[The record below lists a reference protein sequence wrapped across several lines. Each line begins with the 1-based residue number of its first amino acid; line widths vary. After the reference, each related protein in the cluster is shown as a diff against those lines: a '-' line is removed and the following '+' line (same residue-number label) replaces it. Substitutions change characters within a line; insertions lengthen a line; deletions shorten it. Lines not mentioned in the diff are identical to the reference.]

1 MKRKAF
7 ILFLITLIIVI
18 LGYIFAVFSLCNP
31 LENKSIFCSEITT
44 FSQYYEKNIRGHLFS
59 GFLALGG
66 FLLSLKTFIVIN
78 MKENVYDDESYQEN
92 WKKQLKLEPSL
103 KLYAPLKELSDLLY
117 YAILAAILSA
127 VLQMSLGL
135 YSHWIA
141 SIICVWSALYAV
153 ILLVSSLILIKQ
165 NLDTWFSYL
174 E

>member
-1 MKRKAF
+1 VGKY
-7 ILFLITLIIVI
+7 LI
-18 LGYIFAVFSLCNP
+18 
-31 LENKSIFCSEITT
+31 
-44 FSQYYEKNIRGHLFS
+44 
-59 GFLALGG
+59 
-66 FLLSLKTFIVIN
+66 
-78 MKENVYDDESYQEN
+78 
-92 WKKQLKLEPSL
+92 KKI